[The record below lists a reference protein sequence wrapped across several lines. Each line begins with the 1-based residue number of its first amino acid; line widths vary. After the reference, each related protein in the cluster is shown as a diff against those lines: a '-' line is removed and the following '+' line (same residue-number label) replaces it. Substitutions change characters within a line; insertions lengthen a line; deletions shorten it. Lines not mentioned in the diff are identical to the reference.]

1 MTRWVDLVATLL
13 LLFGG
18 MLSALDSI
26 VVDHYEMAPLAMGLA
41 LLLIHHGR
49 RQPLR
54 YLYLLLL
61 LVLLRVILK
70 GDERFLSS
78 EITGN
83 DYMLIVLG
91 FAASY
96 RLPAAFWRVLL
107 PLFAIFI
114 PLAALLSYLLRAG
127 PETAERFN
135 AGTLSINQTSFLL
148 GCCLIL
154 SLCFL
159 WNSATRKRESSLRWL
174 LTISWSGLT
183 LILLFLGNATGSRS
197 GQALPL
203 VMFVAMLTW
212 AHRHQ
217 VWERVRIPRIS
228 SSIRGLGVK
237 VLGAALM
244 AAGAMAGLRAMYAD
258 PDTMVSD
265 LHRLYLLRCYL
276 QAPFSGRNRLVYG
289 MGVTKASETLCK
301 DIGLVK
307 DTSHAHNIFAQ
318 IAGDNGFFAFL
329 TIACIAGWFL
339 VQALQK
345 AQAINHP
352 IVFAS
357 SCLFVYI
364 FIVLQLEGGWGKVTF
379 LQVLIGLSM
388 GAITM
393 EAAKPSSA

>member
-83 DYMLIVLG
+83 DYTLIVLG

-96 RLPAAFWRVLL
+96 QLPAAFWRVQL

>member
-1 MTRWVDLVATLL
+1 MTRWVDLVAALL

-159 WNSATRKRESSLRWL
+159 WNSATRKRESFLRWL
-174 LTISWSGLT
+174 LTISWSVFT

-217 VWERVRIPRIS
+217 VWERLRIPRIS

-289 MGVTKASETLCK
+289 MGFTKASETLCK

>member
-1 MTRWVDLVATLL
+1 MTRWVDLMAALL

-61 LVLLRVILK
+61 LLLLRVILR

-96 RLPAAFWRVLL
+96 RLPATFWRVLL

-114 PLAALLSYLLRAG
+114 PLTALLSYLLRAG

-159 WNSATRKRESSLRWL
+159 WNSATRKREASLRWL
-174 LTISWSGLT
+174 LTLSWSALT
-183 LILLFLGNATGSRS
+183 LLLLFLGNATGSRS

-203 VMFVAMLTW
+203 VILGAMLTL

-217 VWERVRIPRIS
+217 LGERLRIPQIS
-228 SSIRGLGVK
+228 GSGLGVK
-237 VLGAALM
+237 VVGAALM

-289 MGVTKASETLCK
+289 MGYTKASETLCK

-318 IAGDNGFFAFL
+318 IAGDNGFFALL

-357 SCLFVYI
+357 ACLFVYI
-364 FIVLQLEGGWGKVTF
+364 FIVLQIEGGWGKVAF
-379 LQVLIGLSM
+379 LQVMIGLSM
-388 GAITM
+388 GALTM